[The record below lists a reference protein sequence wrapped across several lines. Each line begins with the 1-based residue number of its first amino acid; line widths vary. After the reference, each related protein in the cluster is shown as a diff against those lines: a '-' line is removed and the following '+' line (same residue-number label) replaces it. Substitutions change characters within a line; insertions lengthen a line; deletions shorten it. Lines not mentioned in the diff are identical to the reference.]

1 MSELKNVKHLECI
14 NCHKTYDVKP
24 GLITCPDC
32 GPALGI
38 MDIIYDYDY
47 IKKHTSKED
56 FAKNKDYS
64 IWRYE
69 PFMPIEE
76 NGPKPKLRV
85 GWSPLYKADE
95 MAKAI
100 GLDEVYIKD
109 DGINPTGSLKDRA
122 SCVAVAKA
130 MEEKAEVI
138 CCSSTGNAASSCAG
152 NAASVG
158 IKTVIFV
165 PGRAPQGKVSQLKIF
180 GAEVMSVQGSYE
192 ETFKLSAEAIERY
205 GWYNRNAAINPY
217 MVEGKKTVSI
227 EMCEQLGWEVPDW
240 IVFSV
245 GDGCTIAGAWK
256 GFKDLYE
263 AGFTDKLPRVA
274 GIQAEGCAPLAHAWM
289 AGKGEDWS
297 PEEENTVADSIAVG
311 VPRNAIKALRAV
323 NESNGVWETITDEEI
338 EDAMRLMGKKAGVF
352 GEPAGCAG
360 MAGLEKLVAKGIIKK
375 DEKVVCAVT
384 GNGLKDPVNAIKAA
398 GDPRKVEP
406 TLEGLDKAMKEIGY

>member
-1 MSELKNVKHLECI
+1 MSKLENVKHLECI
-14 NCHKTYDVKP
+14 HCHKTYDVKP
-24 GLITCPDC
+24 GLHTCPEC

-38 MDIIYDYDY
+38 MEVIYDYDF
-47 IKKHTSKED
+47 IKAHTSKED
-56 FAKNKDYS
+56 FANNKDYS

-69 PFMPIEE
+69 PFMPIEK

-85 GWSPLYKADE
+85 GWSPLYKADALGKE
-95 MAKAI
+95 I
-100 GLDEVYIKD
+100 GLNNLYVKD
-109 DGINPTGSLKDRA
+109 DGINPTASLKDRA

-130 MEEKAEVI
+130 MEEKADVI
-138 CCSSTGNAASSCAG
+138 CCSSTGNAASSLAG

-192 ETFKLSAEAIERY
+192 ETFKLSAEAIARH

-217 MVEGKKTVSI
+217 LAEGKKTVSLEI
-227 EMCEQLGWEVPDW
+227 AEQLGWEVPDW

-263 AGFTDKLPRVA
+263 AGFTDKMPRVA

-289 AGKGEDWS
+289 AKKGEEWS
-297 PEEENTVADSIAVG
+297 PEDEDTIADSIAVG
-311 VPRNAIKALRAV
+311 VPRNAIKALRAI
-323 NESNGVWETITDEEI
+323 NESNGVWETVTDEQI
-338 EDAMRLMGKKAGVF
+338 LGAMRLMGRKSGVF

-360 MAGLEKLVAKGIIKK
+360 MAGLAKLVEKGIIKK
-375 DEKVVCAVT
+375 DETVVCAVT
-384 GNGLKDPVNAIKAA
+384 GNGLKDGDNAIKAA
-398 GDPRKVEP
+398 GPARKVEP
-406 TLEGLDKAMKEIGY
+406 TMDGLDAALKEIGY